1 MVRTLSHSGG
11 PPIEPSESRDSVTT
25 APVRTAAAD
34 LFTDDVSSKKRKAKL
49 ASGGGLMA
57 TAGVALMGWNHWAE
71 LAAMMTLDTA
81 GASLAVTGAAIAC
94 GSQYTPN
101 KPGASSGGKAG
112 GKTARKFKF
121 RVLNDQT
128 LLGEDLKELQ
138 GMSDR
143 SLSLGDASQAL
154 LKTAQRKDQDEREAA
169 AQTRRE
175 VLTAQI
181 EQDLES
187 GLPPH
192 RIGQKLQP
200 RVFVVDFDDRP
211 KRGEPPAGT
220 AANVARLAEAISLL
234 VAVASPYDEVC
245 VKISS
250 PGGAVSDYGLAA
262 SHMLRLKKANIQTTV
277 CVDTVAASGGYMMAC
292 CSDRIV
298 ASPFSFLGRCGAL
311 ARKKRPASRRRTP
324 SPSGGSR
331 SGTPLSAVLACSLH
345 APECCPLLSHCAL
358 RAALSTARSLRS
370 HCTLTALSLHS
381 HCALAALSLRSHSTL
396 TVPSKLYSPMKAHC
410 SPAAPPTALPLHP
423 RSLAPQ
429 HRRGG
434 GGPQCGSCAREK
446 PDRLP
451 AFHRG
456 QVQAHGDGVV
466 GCVGGGFGEVPGGA

>member
-1 MVRTLSHSGG
+1 MVVRTLSHSGG

-34 LFTDDVSSKKRKAKL
+34 LFTDDDSSKKRKAKL

-94 GSQYTPN
+94 GSQYTPK

-175 VLTAQI
+175 ALTAQI

-324 SPSGGSR
+324 SPSGGGQER
-331 SGTPLSAVLACSLH
+331 HLAVRCPCVLTARPGMLS
-345 APECCPLLSHCAL
+345 
-358 RAALSTARSLRS
+358 AALSLRPP
-370 HCTLTALSLHS
+370 CCALTELSLHS
-381 HCALAALSLRSHSTL
+381 HCALTALSLR
-396 TVPSKLYSPMKAHC
+396 PRC
-410 SPAAPPTALPLHP
+410 SLTALPQHPDCALQTVLPNESSLLSRCASDCTPTAPPLP
-423 RSLAPQ
+423 RSAASAWW
-429 HRRGG
+429 RGS
-434 GGPQCGSCAREK
+434 PMWLVCSRKTRSTTCFSPRASSSAR
-446 PDRLP
+446 
-451 AFHRG
+451 
-456 QVQAHGDGVV
+456 
-466 GCVGGGFGEVPGGA
+466 